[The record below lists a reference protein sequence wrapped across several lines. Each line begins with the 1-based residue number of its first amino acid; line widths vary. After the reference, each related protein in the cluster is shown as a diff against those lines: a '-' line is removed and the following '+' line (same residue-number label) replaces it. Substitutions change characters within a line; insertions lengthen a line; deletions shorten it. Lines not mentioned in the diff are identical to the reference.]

1 MRWKT
6 TSVSLTYIWLHM
18 LCVSNLFIL
27 CVCFDFFY
35 LDVLYRNNLTVV
47 DLIMVH
53 GQGTRESLKLAGKHP
68 GPGSSLRFKMTEAL
82 LKDCSESECVHGL
95 IEYFVRTFKGHILK
109 YGSLSYPDFW
119 TFPNNYLLPFFKM
132 CFRKS
137 RFFQILRSYIC
148 NCCDY
153 VRYSLS
159 SFCVFSTHDCGFCHT
174 MWVFSVLLTSF
185 NFGQSVHSLWVPPAF
200 CHYKL
205 FAVYKGFIFYHLFY
219 HYI

>member
-1 MRWKT
+1 MKNDFCQ
-6 TSVSLTYIWLHM
+6 LTYIWLHM

-27 CVCFDFFY
+27 CVCFDFFD

-185 NFGQSVHSLWVPPAF
+185 NFGQSVHLIMSSSSILSL
-200 CHYKL
+200 
-205 FAVYKGFIFYHLFY
+205 
-219 HYI
+219 